1 MIDLSSLKIDN
12 PINNSYLIS
21 SYSNRSFPYVKGKRF
36 ESIFGDNKVVQMD
49 SRLNKHYITQMKEQD
64 NIRQEKKIL
73 DIIEKIDNK
82 KAFKVLKDDYL
93 KEKLKI
99 SKGYYL
105 MQKDNKKDYFTNLFN
120 LENYKDK
127 LFENKSNSS
136 DREFMTSFMN
146 FLGCRPKK
154 IVIKKKNNNIELL
167 SKFKNFAARK
177 KQIEKLL
184 NQKPRKKSSLKL
196 LLQYDNINNLNN
208 IDNKGRNNNYT
219 NYFNT
224 TSDKLYFGLNKKT
237 QSENLK
243 DIDNSKKYNIN
254 NNVFNKTTSTNFR
267 QTNYNNFFYDNNNNE
282 NNKNYNY
289 FNNLKIEE
297 IKRDNSLQN
306 SLNDSYFMN
315 DNLGVDNIKKYET
328 TKKVKSI
335 TDKKKLSKKQKSINS
350 KKINEII
357 NYTERKRINS
367 YKYNNTN
374 SYNNNNKKKIKF
386 LNLSKDEDK
395 EELKMIDLKIIN
407 EKLNE
412 KYGKIMKK
420 FLERIRYEEKNINDN
435 SKKLYNS
442 IYLIQKINHKNIFE
456 KKNKKSKKNESNI
469 KKGNLTERNENKK
482 KNYKL
487 KFDEINFGNYYILGK
502 SKYSVPKVNEII
514 FGSNENTKDDFANL
528 QINLL
533 HEVKKQF
540 QKKGFSKKLRINGK
554 DIIEKLKNKSKP
566 KSTITMNYIKI

>member
-1 MIDLSSLKIDN
+1 MIDLLSLKIDN

-21 SYSNRSFPYVKGKRF
+21 SYSNRSYPYIKGKKF
-36 ESIFGDNKVVQMD
+36 ESIFGDNRIVLMD

-64 NIRQEKKIL
+64 YIRQEKKIL

-105 MQKDNKKDYFTNLFN
+105 MQKDNKKDYFTNYFN

-127 LFENKSNSS
+127 LLFENKSNNS
-136 DREFMTSFMN
+136 DREFMTSLMN

-154 IVIKKKNNNIELL
+154 ILIKKKNNNIELL
-167 SKFKNFAARK
+167 SKFKNFAQRK
-177 KQIEKLL
+177 KQAEKLL
-184 NQKPRKKSSLKL
+184 NLKPRKKSSLKL
-196 LLQYDNINNLNN
+196 LLQYDNINNINALNN
-208 IDNKGRNNNYT
+208 LGRNNNYT

-224 TSDKLYFGLNKKT
+224 TN
-237 QSENLK
+237 
-243 DIDNSKKYNIN
+243 IDNKKYNIN
-254 NNVFNKTTSTNFR
+254 NNVFNRTTSTNFR
-267 QTNYNNFFYDNNNNE
+267 QTNYNNFFYPKGNSNINDESDNFNNE